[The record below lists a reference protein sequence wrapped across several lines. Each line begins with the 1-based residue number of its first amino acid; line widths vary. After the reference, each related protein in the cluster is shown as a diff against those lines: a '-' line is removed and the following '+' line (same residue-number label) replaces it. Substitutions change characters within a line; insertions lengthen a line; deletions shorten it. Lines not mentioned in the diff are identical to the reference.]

1 MSRKHNIRRTR
12 QNGSAFSFQKLS
24 RQEGEFTLNGSLM
37 LLLVMALLILFISVF
52 GAVND
57 AMKLHSVAAE
67 LARYIEIRGRTDN
80 QVYTE
85 LDRLASVAGITI
97 ESRSIDATY
106 FSGSQIQFGTDF
118 TVTLNTTG
126 RFGLGGVLAVP
137 VPLTSTVTGRSE
149 QYWK

>member
-1 MSRKHNIRRTR
+1 MSKKFDLRRTR
-12 QNGSAFSFQKLS
+12 ENGPASLFRKL
-24 RQEGEFTLNGSLM
+24 RGREGEFTINGSLI
-37 LLLVMALLILFISVF
+37 LILIMALLVLFLSVF
-52 GAVND
+52 GVANN

-67 LARYIEIRGRTDN
+67 LARYIEIRGRTDR

-85 LDRLASVAGITI
+85 LDRLAGAAGVII
-97 ESRSIDATY
+97 ESYSIDADA

-126 RFGLGGVLAVP
+126 RIGLGGVLSVP

-149 QYWK
+149 RYWK

>member
-1 MSRKHNIRRTR
+1 MR
-12 QNGSAFSFQKLS
+12 GSALLFQKL
-24 RQEGEFTLNGSLM
+24 RQKDGEFTIKGSFM
-37 LLLVMALLILFISVF
+37 LLLVMALMVLFISVF
-52 GAVND
+52 GVVNN

-85 LDRLASVAGITI
+85 LDRLAGVAGITI

-126 RFGLGGVLAVP
+126 RFGLGGVLSVP